1 MVKRTK
7 SRRSVRRKAAP
18 KRKATKRKAPAKRK
32 ATKRKATKR
41 KAAPKRKATKRKA
54 PAKRKATKR
63 KATPKRKTK
72 RSTPK
77 KPRYSLLI
85 TQSQRNSRDFKV
97 QVLKNGKVTGEPKK
111 IVASKIS
118 KTTSGII
125 NYARRKRVNLSKAW
139 DSVA

>member
-32 ATKRKATKR
+32 AT
-41 KAAPKRKATKRKA
+41 PKRKV
-54 PAKRKATKR
+54 
-63 KATPKRKTK
+63 K

>member
-7 SRRSVRRKAAP
+7 SRRSVRRKATP
-18 KRKATKRKAPAKRK
+18 KRKATKRKAPA
-32 ATKRKATKR
+32 
-41 KAAPKRKATKRKA
+41 
-54 PAKRKATKR
+54 KR